1 MGKAIAVAL
10 AAVVLAF
17 GFVLVQLLKQPP
29 RDGQG
34 APRPGPVLEVRED
47 GTLYSVNLQIS
58 QFERRLIDAE
68 KRSEQL
74 QAEVDTLRAE
84 RAQMEE
90 RLGQMHDEVR
100 RLRRQVTERPAPPAP
115 QPQPGP
121 GSEIP
126 APTNS
131 PAPGNQPVTPPEG
144 PQ

>member
-17 GFVLVQLLKQPP
+17 GFVVLQLLRQPSAE
-29 RDGQG
+29 RQVG
-34 APRPGPVLEVRED
+34 ARPGPVLDVRED
-47 GTLYSVNLQIS
+47 GTLYSVNLQMS
-58 QFERRLIDAE
+58 QFERRLMAAE
-68 KRSEQL
+68 ERSEQL

-100 RLRRQVTERPAPPAP
+100 RLRRQVAERPAPPAP
-115 QPQPGP
+115 QAQPGT
-121 GSEIP
+121 GSVV
-126 APTNS
+126 PTPNNS
-131 PAPGNQPVTPPEG
+131 PDTGTPPVTPPEG